1 MPTLLKVEPLSPTS
15 LLTPLTTLTTC
26 TSKPPPNLTSTSSP
40 SVLPPSSSSLAL
52 ASSAS
57 VSASTSSSVC
67 VYDRRS
73 RRLNNKNSSSSTNAT
88 TTTPSKYN
96 FTTTIPILTVR
107 DNKKN
112 SKFICDKCPHKS
124 YQTYNSLLRHQRV
137 ECHKDPQHICSLCS
151 IRFYYLTTLRKH
163 AKRMHNVDYD

>member
-26 TSKPPPNLTSTSSP
+26 TSTPPNLTSTSISTSSP
-40 SVLPPSSSSLAL
+40 SVLPPSSSL

-57 VSASTSSSVC
+57 ASAST
-67 VYDRRS
+67 
-73 RRLNNKNSSSSTNAT
+73 TNT
-88 TTTPSKYN
+88 TTTTNTSKYN

-137 ECHKDPQHICSLCS
+137 ECHKDPQHYLFFCS
-151 IRFYYLTTLRKH
+151 ITYNRYLRSGK
-163 AKRMHNVDYD
+163 

>member
-15 LLTPLTTLTTC
+15 LLTPLTTLTTS
-26 TSKPPPNLTSTSSP
+26 TSTPPNLTSTSISTSSP
-40 SVLPPSSSSLAL
+40 SVLPPSSSL

-57 VSASTSSSVC
+57 ASASAST
-67 VYDRRS
+67 
-73 RRLNNKNSSSSTNAT
+73 TNIT
-88 TTTPSKYN
+88 TTTNTSKYN
-96 FTTTIPILTVR
+96 FTANIPILTVR

-137 ECHKDPQHICSLCS
+137 ECHKDPQHIVPL
-151 IRFYYLTTLRKH
+151 FYTFLLF
-163 AKRMHNVDYD
+163 N